1 MPFDTASCSTTRLKI
16 MVKPGKLCQGQ
27 LQRFSSRSNPESLS
41 TAPAQSETPV
51 VDRKDR
57 KAIKQLLKTAKKD
70 SMIIGFTCNCCSHRQ
85 FKQMSKVAYSK
96 GVVIIICDGC
106 NVKHLISDNLG
117 WFDTLKFEGT
127 IEQIMERKGL
137 KVDKLEYL
145 PDETG

>member
-1 MPFDTASCSTTRLKI
+1 MVNPTRQ
-16 MVKPGKLCQGQ
+16 CRGQ
-27 LQRFSSRSNPESLS
+27 LQRFSSVKNPESLS
-41 TAPAQSETPV
+41 PAPSQSGTAV
-51 VDRKDR
+51 VDPKDQE
-57 KAIKQLLKTAKKD
+57 AIKQLLRTAKKD
-70 SMIIGFTCNCCSHRQ
+70 AMIIGFTCNCCSHRQ

-117 WFDTLKFEGT
+117 WFDTLKVEGT